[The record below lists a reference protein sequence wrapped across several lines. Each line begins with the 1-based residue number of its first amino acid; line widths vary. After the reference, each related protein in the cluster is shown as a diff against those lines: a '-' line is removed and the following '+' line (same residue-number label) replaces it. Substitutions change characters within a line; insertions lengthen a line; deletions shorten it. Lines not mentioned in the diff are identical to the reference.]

1 MTVQS
6 CMATKQDSS
15 AKKTIAAN
23 LPVLRE
29 ICGRLGQLELAQQV
43 SVSRRTIARL
53 EAGEVADPGVEQL
66 QRIASALGVTLE
78 MLAEQSLVAV
88 TIPVPKHVRDRLAS
102 KDGAKV
108 LERMV
113 DAAG

>member
-1 MTVQS
+1 MG
-6 CMATKQDSS
+6 TKQDSS
-15 AKKTIAAN
+15 AKATIAEN

-29 ICGRLGQLELAQQV
+29 ICGRIGQLELAQQV
-43 SVSRRTIARL
+43 GVSRRTIARL

-66 QRIASALGVTLE
+66 QRIARVLGVTLE
-78 MLAEQSLVAV
+78 LLAEQPLVPL
-88 TIPVPKHVRDRLAS
+88 TIAVPKHVRDRLGQ

-108 LERMV
+108 LARMI